1 MPCFSQASATFSG
14 MTVLSASTGHVA
26 DDLEVMVNRARE
38 VFNSPVTRA
47 ALPGLVTDMAADPEL
62 HRRVLEGFASVFA
75 AFRERL
81 VAAVDKGEVRAGTD
95 PDRVVEMMGGAAM
108 LRALLLPDV
117 ELDNDWGAGI
127 LAILEHGVLV
137 D

>member
-1 MPCFSQASATFSG
+1 MLVEIEA
-14 MTVLSASTGHVA
+14 V
-26 DDLEVMVNRARE
+26 DLEGGAE
-38 VFNSPVTRA
+38 VGQFI
-47 ALPGLVTDMAADPEL
+47 E
-62 HRRVLEGFASVFA
+62 RVVQRG
-75 AFRERL
+75 
-81 VAAVDKGEVRAGTD
+81 
-95 PDRVVEMMGGAAM
+95 VVEMMGGAAM